1 MPILLIMTTYKYMTD
16 YDYKN
21 STVLSTYCIFECLTV
36 HHTEYI
42 DGYKVQQDN
51 VVQCVHTKKEK
62 KTPPTELQLK
72 TAEVKGKY
80 TNNIYSIGEGEGET
94 AWEREREI
102 GGRKRV

>member
-1 MPILLIMTTYKYMTD
+1 M
-16 YDYKN
+16 
-21 STVLSTYCIFECLTV
+21 CICRCLKV
-36 HHTEYI
+36 HNTEYI

-51 VVQCVHTKKEK
+51 AVQCVHIKKEK
-62 KTPPTELQLK
+62 KTELQLK

>member
-1 MPILLIMTTYKYMTD
+1 MC
-16 YDYKN
+16 
-21 STVLSTYCIFECLTV
+21 VLTV
-36 HHTEYI
+36 NHIEYT
-42 DGYKVQQDN
+42 DGYKSTTG
-51 VVQCVHTKKEK
+51 QCGAVCAHKEGK

-102 GGRKRV
+102 GGRKKECKKQKIKRNRTSCQ

>member
-1 MPILLIMTTYKYMTD
+1 M
-16 YDYKN
+16 
-21 STVLSTYCIFECLTV
+21 CICECLVTV
-36 HHTEYI
+36 KYI
-42 DGYKVQQDN
+42 DGYKSTTGQYGAV
-51 VVQCVHTKKEK
+51 CAHKEGK

-102 GGRKRV
+102 GGRKRECKKDKK